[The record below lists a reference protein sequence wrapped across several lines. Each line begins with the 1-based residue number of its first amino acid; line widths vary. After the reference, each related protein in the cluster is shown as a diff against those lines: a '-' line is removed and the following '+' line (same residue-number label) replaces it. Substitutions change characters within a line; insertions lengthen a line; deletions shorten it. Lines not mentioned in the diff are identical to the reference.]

1 MFRLIHFPGGM
12 ARAEMSAGQLVADI
26 HKSYALPMQRWLL
39 IASIIVWGSAPVV
52 AAAIVLLMR

>member
-1 MFRLIHFPGGM
+1 ML
-12 ARAEMSAGQLVADI
+12 RAETSVGLLVADNR
-26 HKSYALPMQRWLL
+26 KLYALAMRTRWLL

>member
-1 MFRLIHFPGGM
+1 M

-39 IASIIVWGSAPVV
+39 IASIIVWGSAPVI
-52 AAAIVLLMR
+52 AGAIVLLTR